1 MLRVLLYVFNSSVG
15 KQRAVQAIPSS
26 APPIWAKIPNLG
38 FHRAGSPWFGLQPIE
53 SSSWKRQEASNDTAQ
68 REPLLFLFVPPLLG
82 IDLLLAVARL
92 PAPVRPARRPPA
104 RRSPLPA
111 GYHKGMNRLA
121 QSRCPLST
129 GLHPDA
135 AEQIESILSLVD
147 MNHRIRRTAGQ
158 RHT

>member
-1 MLRVLLYVFNSSVG
+1 MHIYVRVLLYVFNSSVG
-15 KQRAVQAIPSS
+15 KLRDVQAIPSS

-53 SSSWKRQEASNDTAQ
+53 SSSWKRQEASNDTVQ
-68 REPLLFLFVPPLLG
+68 REQLLFLFIPPLLG
-82 IDLLLAVARL
+82 INLLLAVARL
-92 PAPVRPARRPPA
+92 PAPVCPPA

-111 GYHKGMNRLA
+111 GYHEGMNRLT

-135 AEQIESILSLVD
+135 AEQIESILNLVD